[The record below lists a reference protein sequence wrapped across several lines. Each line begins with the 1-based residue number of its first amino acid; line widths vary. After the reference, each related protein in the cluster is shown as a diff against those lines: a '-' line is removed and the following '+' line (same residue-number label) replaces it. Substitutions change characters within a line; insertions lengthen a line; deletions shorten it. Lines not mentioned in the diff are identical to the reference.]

1 MVKTSETGDSPDTPR
16 SSGLRLS
23 LLGSWQLSTDEH
35 PVEVGVNGQR
45 LFALLALRGRC
56 DRSYVAGILWPE
68 RSELHA
74 QANLRATLS
83 RLRQRRVIGT
93 VMTTGAGMALRP
105 EVAVDISEL
114 TDAAYQVLDG
124 RLPPAWPILCRLRAE
139 DLLVGWYDDWV
150 LVERERL
157 RQLRLHALERLS
169 NQLLQRGDHPAAVDA
184 ALAAVAIEPL
194 RESAHRAVI
203 QVHLA
208 EGNRA
213 EALRQ
218 AERLRQL
225 LRHELGVEPSQL
237 VSGLF

>member
-1 MVKTSETGDSPDTPR
+1 MVESSEAGHPRTATPN
-16 SSGLRLS
+16 GWRLS
-23 LLGSWQLSTDEH
+23 LLGSWRLSLH
-35 PVEVGVNGQR
+35 GQPVDIGVNGQR
-45 LFALLALRGRC
+45 LLALLALRGPCNRP
-56 DRSYVAGILWPE
+56 YLAGMLWPE
-68 RSELHA
+68 RSEPQA

-83 RLRQRRVIGT
+83 RLRHRPPART
-93 VMTTGAGMALRP
+93 VMTSGAGIALRP
-105 EVAVDISEL
+105 EVGVDVGDL
-114 TDAAYQVLDG
+114 VDVAYRVLDG
-124 RLPPAWPILCRLRAE
+124 HLPSVWPILCRLRAE
-139 DLLVGWYDDWV
+139 DLLVGWYEDWITA
-150 LVERERL
+150 ERERI

-169 NQLLQRGDHPAAVDA
+169 TQLLQRGDHPAAVDA

-203 QVHLA
+203 RVHLA

-237 VSGLF
+237 ISELF